1 MTTSTT
7 TIVRND
13 FVKAFDTTLK
23 AETAIVQSMG
33 VVAKQSGELGKAVDT
48 LAINMASWMANVATD
63 GIVPSDKD
71 IRSEY
76 TRLAKATGRNIE
88 DDETGDVYGRV
99 MSHYGNAS
107 KMARL
112 LVSGKGVVAGYRLG
126 KQSNMVLPSDAH
138 NAKGELKRD
147 MISAVFVCRKDT
159 FPKKNVGTASNPQV
173 EDDNDTFFKPMKVAE
188 INDYY
193 RVQFLDAELEGGYKI
208 KSDRTPESEKS
219 YGLST
224 QNDIRV
230 TARDL
235 AKAIK
240 KSGFSDTMVDDTKIV
255 LQNLQKAIDAAIASE
270 AQNDVDYA
278 DVA

>member
-7 TIVRND
+7 TIVRDD
-13 FVKAFDTTLK
+13 FVKAFDTTMK

-126 KQSNMVLPSDAH
+126 KQSAMVLPSDAH

-147 MISAVFVCRKDT
+147 MVPTVFVCRKDT
-159 FPKKNVGTASNPQV
+159 FPKKNVGTASNPQI
-173 EDDNDTFFKPMKVAE
+173 EDDNDTFFKPMKTSE

-208 KSDRTPESEKS
+208 KSDRTPESEKA

-224 QNDIRV
+224 QNDIRI

-240 KSGFSDTMVDDTKIV
+240 KSGFSDTMVEDTKIV
-255 LQNLQKAIDAAIASE
+255 LQNLQKAIDAALASE

-278 DVA
+278 NVA

>member
-7 TIVRND
+7 TIVRDD
-13 FVKAFDTTLK
+13 FVKAFDTTMK

-126 KQSNMVLPSDAH
+126 KQSAMVLASDAH

-147 MISAVFVCRKDT
+147 MVPAVFVCRKDT
-159 FPKKNVGTASNPQV
+159 FPKKNVGTASNPQP
-173 EDDNDTFFKPMKVAE
+173 EDDNDTFFKPMKTSE

-208 KSDRTPESEKS
+208 KSDRTPESEKA

-224 QNDIRV
+224 QNDIRI

>member
-7 TIVRND
+7 TIVRDD

-88 DDETGDVYGRV
+88 DDETGDVYARV

-126 KQSNMVLPSDAH
+126 KQSAMVLPSDAH

-147 MISAVFVCRKDT
+147 MIPTVFVCRKDT

-173 EDDNDTFFKPMKVAE
+173 EDDNDTFFKPMKTSE

-208 KSDRTPESEKS
+208 KSDRTPESEKA

-224 QNDIRV
+224 QNDIRI

-240 KSGFSDTMVDDTKIV
+240 KSGFSDTMVEDTKIV